1 MYSPIGLETNKL
13 WLGEGS
19 WGVYVEVNVEGVEKT
34 IILFLKVGEE
44 WSGNLVWGSFFLTPS
59 FTMNFSVLSMC
70 LQTLHDIFYTHTNTL
85 HDFFFCVSGVE
96 TDILNQTTKDL

>member
-13 WLGEGS
+13 WLGEGG
-19 WGVYVEVNVEGVEKT
+19 WGVYVGVNVEGVEKT

-44 WSGNLVWGSFFLTPS
+44 WSGNLVRGSFFLTPS

-85 HDFFFCVSGVE
+85 HDFFFVYLGLKL
-96 TDILNQTTKDL
+96 IF